1 MALNYLNC
9 KVCGKEYKACNPI
22 GIKSNRFRWQAVA
35 CSPECGEIYLERFL
49 SAKAETPK
57 QEVVSEPELPEVVE
71 LYIPNFDDEDEIDE
85 DFELEDEE

>member
-22 GIKSNRFRWQAVA
+22 GIKSNRFRWQTVA

-49 SAKAETPK
+49 AAKAEAHK
-57 QEVVSEPELPEVVE
+57 QEVVSEPESSDVVE
-71 LYIPNFDDEDEIDE
+71 LYIPDFDDEDELDVE
-85 DFELEDEE
+85 FYLEDEE